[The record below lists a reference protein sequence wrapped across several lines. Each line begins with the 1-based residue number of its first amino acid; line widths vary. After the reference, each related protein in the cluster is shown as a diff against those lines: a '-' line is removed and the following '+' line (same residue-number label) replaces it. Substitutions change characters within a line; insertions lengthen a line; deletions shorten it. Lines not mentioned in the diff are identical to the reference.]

1 FIRSRPR
8 NGACTGSSTGT
19 PPGGSSMSAS
29 MSDRRAGARLQHGG
43 APECSA
49 RPLVAAAFLLKIG
62 EIGPNPPPPVSH
74 AEVRVTDPL
83 GLTYPFTGPW
93 LTQNSP
99 ASRVPSH
106 GTTRFATAQAI
117 DFVPV
122 DDQGR
127 SAPLTV
133 TSLLHAEPAAR
144 FPGFGR
150 PVLAPIAGTVVAVH
164 DGEEDHDA
172 YRGFPSLGYAWTQRR
187 RLAAGWVALAGNH
200 VMLRTEAGPVVVLC
214 HLQQH
219 SILVA
224 SGQRVRS
231 GDLLGRC
238 GNSGNST
245 EPHLHLQVIDQPR
258 VHEAAAVPFV

>member
-1 FIRSRPR
+1 
-8 NGACTGSSTGT
+8 
-19 PPGGSSMSAS
+19 M
-29 MSDRRAGARLQHGG
+29 
-43 APECSA
+43 
-49 RPLVAAAFLLKIG
+49 
-62 EIGPNPPPPVSH
+62 
-74 AEVRVTDPL
+74 TDPL

-106 GTTRFATAQAI
+106 GTTRFATAHAI

-127 SAPLTV
+127 SAPFTV
-133 TSLLHAEPAAR
+133 TSLLHAEPAAH

-258 VHEAAAVPFV
+258 VHEAAAVPFVLDSGLPRNGEIVRVGSG